1 MFKLL
6 YSLSI
11 FLTSFAYVHA
21 AIDQL
26 IDQIKLLNEGDK
38 LTYEYTFQGC
48 YGPYHHGR
56 VVMKLIQDTIYYTE
70 TNFDHQGVEGLSQ
83 SGQYQRDRLLELL
96 ADAARSTSTE
106 ILGHAMSFRVS
117 INDHETDRGAVKL
130 DQAHF
135 ISIFQPFTSKFPA
148 KKKSPIPGMKTGGF
162 VN

>member
-1 MFKLL
+1 MKKLL
-6 YSLSI
+6 YSLSVL
-11 FLTSFAYVHA
+11 LTTIGPASA

-26 IDQIKLLNEGDK
+26 IGQLQLLKEGDK
-38 LTYEYTFQGC
+38 LTFEYAFQGC

-56 VVMKLIQDTIYYTE
+56 IVMKLIEDTIYYTE
-70 TNFDHQGVEGLSQ
+70 TNYDHQGTEGLSQ

-96 ADAARSTSTE
+96 ADAGRKTSPE
-106 ILGHAMSFRVS
+106 ILGHAMSFRLS
-117 INDHETDRGAVKL
+117 INDQETDRGAAKL

-148 KKKSPIPGMKTGGF
+148 KKKSPVPGLKTGGF